1 MNRETMLEQAY
12 AKTTLDFDQLELLTN
27 SQLRELL
34 GLDNEPAKP
43 EKPKQQIN
51 FAKSSKPKPLM
62 IGYEFTEHDG
72 ALYRIETW
80 QNGTIEQRVCVK
92 CPQTVKFNGRS
103 VSASIVLHW
112 LRTGE
117 IVKRVPRARKTWQA
131 AVREGAKIIHLGRFA
146 TREERDAAVLTYRL
160 NPMARETT

>member
-1 MNRETMLEQAY
+1 MNRETMLNQAY
-12 AKTTLDFDQLELLTN
+12 AKTTLDFDQLELLTD

-43 EKPKQQIN
+43 EKQIKP
-51 FAKSSKPKPLM
+51 AAPSKPKPLM
-62 IGYEFTEHDG
+62 IGYEFIEHDG

-80 QNGTIEQRVCVK
+80 QTGTVEQRLRVK

-131 AVREGAKIIHLGRFA
+131 AVREGAKVVHLGRFA

-160 NPMARETT
+160 NPMGRENT